1 MPTARIDGLDFQ
13 YERLGKGAPL
23 LFISGTGG
31 DLRVRPG
38 ILDTPLARH
47 FEVIA
52 YDQRGLG
59 RSAKPDGPYQMVDY
73 VRDALGLLDAL
84 DLPKVRVV
92 GVSFGGMVAQEVA
105 LLAAERIERLVLCC
119 TSAGGAGGASYPLHE
134 LTHLPVEE
142 RFVTQ
147 LLLSDSRHDG
157 AWQMANAALVE
168 RLRAQV
174 ADVAALGAE
183 DPRKL
188 EGAALQLAAR
198 AQHNT
203 FDRLSRIELRT
214 LLCAGRYDGI
224 APLSNM
230 ECMLRVMRNAELK
243 VYEGG
248 HPFMI
253 QDRRAY
259 ADIIDW
265 LLQ

>member
-13 YERLGKGAPL
+13 YERFGKGAPL

-38 ILDTPLARH
+38 VLDSPLAGH

-59 RSAKPDGPYQMVDY
+59 RTAKPDGPYRMADY
-73 VRDALGLLDAL
+73 ARDALGLLDAL
-84 DLPKVRVV
+84 DLAKVRVV
-92 GVSFGGMVAQEVA
+92 GVSFGGMVAQELA

-134 LTHLPVEE
+134 LTRLPVEE
-142 RFVTQ
+142 RFATQ
-147 LLLSDSRHDG
+147 LLLSDSRHDA
-157 AWQMANAALVE
+157 AWRAANATLVE
-168 RLRAQV
+168 RLRQQA
-174 ADVAALGAE
+174 ADAAAIGGD

-198 AQHNT
+198 AEHDT
-203 FDRLSRIELRT
+203 FERLSRIQLPT

-224 APLSNM
+224 APLPNM
-230 ECMLRVMRNAELK
+230 ESMARVMPNAELR

-259 ADIIDW
+259 ADIIGW
-265 LLQ
+265 LLH